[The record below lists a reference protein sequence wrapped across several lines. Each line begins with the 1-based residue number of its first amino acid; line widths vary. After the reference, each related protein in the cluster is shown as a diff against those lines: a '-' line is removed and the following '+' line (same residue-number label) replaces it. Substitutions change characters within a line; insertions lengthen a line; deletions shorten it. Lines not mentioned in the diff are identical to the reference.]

1 MICRLGGTTLLTRSI
16 DITYWAMAF
25 EVWAKK
31 EDETTRTGAS
41 QGA

>member
-1 MICRLGGTTLLTRSI
+1 LLTRSI

-25 EVWAKK
+25 EECAKE
-31 EDETTRTGAS
+31 EDEAARMSAS